1 LEPVS
6 IAGVSLATRVL
17 LGLVAGF
24 LLGLAMAGSS
34 SPAAAATLAIVAPI
48 GTIFINLIRMMVI
61 PLVASMLVASV
72 GSLAAS
78 GALGRTGARAG
89 LIAVALLAI
98 AALTTIIVAAPI
110 FGRLQIDQQAAVA
123 LRGPAPAAGA
133 AGGTQTPSGTTAFA
147 QWFIDLVPQNVV
159 KAAADG
165 AMLPVILFSIL
176 FGLAVAQVSAERREP
191 VLRVAQGIA
200 DGMQRLVAGILDLA
214 PIGVFALAV
223 PLASKLGLAAAGAV
237 IVYVVLVVT
246 LTILLGA
253 LLLYPVGV
261 VFGSMSPRAF
271 ISFCAPAQAVAFAS
285 RSSIAALPAMVESAE
300 RANMP
305 PAVSR
310 FILPLAASVFRVG
323 GAVAQPVGVLF
334 LARLYGI
341 MLTPAQLAL
350 VAITVILTTFA
361 VPGVPGG
368 SIIAMVPV
376 LAAVN
381 LPIEGIGILLAVD
394 TIPDMFRTT
403 ANVTGSMTLAAVLR
417 DGLKGRPLADPE
429 SPIGEDRIA
438 DRWNRLADR

>member
-1 LEPVS
+1 
-6 IAGVSLATRVL
+6 
-17 LGLVAGF
+17 
-24 LLGLAMAGSS
+24 
-34 SPAAAATLAIVAPI
+34 
-48 GTIFINLIRMMVI
+48 
-61 PLVASMLVASV
+61 
-72 GSLAAS
+72 
-78 GALGRTGARAG
+78 
-89 LIAVALLAI
+89 
-98 AALTTIIVAAPI
+98 
-110 FGRLQIDQQAAVA
+110 
-123 LRGPAPAAGA
+123 
-133 AGGTQTPSGTTAFA
+133 
-147 QWFIDLVPQNVV
+147 
-159 KAAADG
+159 
-165 AMLPVILFSIL
+165 
-176 FGLAVAQVSAERREP
+176 

-237 IVYVVLVVT
+237 IVYIVLVVT

-271 ISFCAPAQAVAFAS
+271 FSFCAPPQAVAFAS

-310 FILPLAASVFRVG
+310 FILPVAASVFRVG

-350 VAITVILTTFA
+350 VAVTVILTTFA

-376 LAAVN
+376 LTAVN

-403 ANVTGSMTLAAVLR
+403 ANVTGSMTLAAVLW
-417 DGLKGRPLADPE
+417 DGLEVRPLPVSSE
-429 SPIGEDRIA
+429 SRIGGDRIA
-438 DRWNRLADR
+438 DR

>member
-1 LEPVS
+1 M
-6 IAGVSLATRVL
+6 T
-17 LGLVAGF
+17 
-24 LLGLAMAGSS
+24 
-34 SPAAAATLAIVAPI
+34 
-48 GTIFINLIRMMVI
+48 VI
-61 PLVASMLVASV
+61 PLVASMLAASV

-89 LIAVALLAI
+89 LVAVALLVI
-98 AALTTIIVAAPI
+98 ATLTTIIVAAPI
-110 FGRLQIDQQAAVA
+110 FGRIQIDQHAAVA
-123 LRGPAPAAGA
+123 LRGPAPAAGG
-133 AGGTQTPSGTTAFA
+133 AGGVQTPSGRTAFA
-147 QWFIDLVPQNVV
+147 QWFIDLVPQNIV

-176 FGLAVAQVSAERREP
+176 FGLAVARVSSERREP

-237 IVYVVLVVT
+237 IVYIVLVVT

-323 GAVAQPVGVLF
+323 GAVAQPVGALF

-341 MLTPAQLAL
+341 MLTPSQLAL

-403 ANVTGSMTLAAVLR
+403 ANVTGSMTLAAM
-417 DGLKGRPLADPE
+417 LARGSKQE
-429 SPIGEDRIA
+429 SRSQGGSFGFS
-438 DRWNRLADR
+438 